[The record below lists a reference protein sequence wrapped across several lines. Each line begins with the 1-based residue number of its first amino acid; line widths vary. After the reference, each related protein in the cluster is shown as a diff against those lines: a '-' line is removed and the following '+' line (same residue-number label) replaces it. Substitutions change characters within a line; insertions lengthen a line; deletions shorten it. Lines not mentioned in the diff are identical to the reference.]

1 MKIKEFKEKYSK
13 KVNKK
18 PIKNKRKVDTKWITI
33 VTVSAFLISI
43 FFTIISE
50 LIMPNTTSIIAT
62 ITILL
67 FIGIGIIF
75 DIVGISITVADIKT
89 FNSMATK
96 RVKGAS
102 IAVKLIKNS
111 EKALDDFAAGSPALK
126 ICLRVMWMHGLK
138 THSCNHGEQNT
149 FAIGHIVMEEGE
161 DVFSYLSEEFLNDE
175 RIRIDIKDNK
185 QEIKFSGNAG
195 EKEGAMLFLAREIQS
210 GKKKQN
216 ATLISEKIGE
226 PFPTEWV
233 RRLKSYDSNPNS
245 TYWSE
250 KVLIKKKTR

>member
-111 EKALDDFAAGSPALK
+111 EKASSFCNDVIGDICGIVSGSAG
-126 ICLRVMWMHGLK
+126 
-138 THSCNHGEQNT
+138 
-149 FAIGHIVMEEGE
+149 IVLATT
-161 DVFSYLSEEFLNDE
+161 LSSKLN
-175 RIRIDIKDNK
+175 IDIF
-185 QEIKFSGNAG
+185 I
-195 EKEGAMLFLAREIQS
+195 I
-210 GKKKQN
+210 
-216 ATLISEKIGE
+216 TLIITGLIAALTIGGKA
-226 PFPTEWV
+226 V
-233 RRLKSYDSNPNS
+233 GKHYAINKSTVILFRFS
-245 TYWSE
+245 
-250 KVLIKKKTR
+250 KVLSLLTFKK